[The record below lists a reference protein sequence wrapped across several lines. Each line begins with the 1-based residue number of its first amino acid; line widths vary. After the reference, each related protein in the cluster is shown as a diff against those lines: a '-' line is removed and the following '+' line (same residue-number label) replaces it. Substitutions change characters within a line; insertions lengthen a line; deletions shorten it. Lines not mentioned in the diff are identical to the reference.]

1 MFWDY
6 NVIIFAGFLVLLGKK
21 YLESYF
27 KYEKQKKIF
36 QLIYFFKVHI
46 FLFLWMH
53 VRKFTIFYFNSILL
67 AVKSRTDVIKLKF
80 LI

>member
-6 NVIIFAGFLVLLGKK
+6 NVRILAGFLILFGKQC
-21 YLESYF
+21 LESYF
-27 KYEKQKKIF
+27 EKQKYF

-46 FLFLWMH
+46 FLFLWVH